1 MHLFGVAQTLQ
12 DHQTQTDNHRN
23 ALEAKI
29 VKDTNILKQEFVYHS
44 NRLSQQIIRKIR
56 ETKALYTRD
65 GKPFRIYYR
74 LLE

>member
-1 MHLFGVAQTLQ
+1 MITTTLFFFTYRDLPSFAKMHLFGVAQTLQ

-44 NRLSQQIIRKIR
+44 NRLSQQIIR
-56 ETKALYTRD
+56 
-65 GKPFRIYYR
+65 
-74 LLE
+74 